1 MFLMKLFYFSLLPS
15 IINFRYNANCKEGD
29 ESLTY
34 KIGDVLEGKVT
45 GIQSYGA
52 FVSLDKHTQGL
63 IHISE
68 IQSGY
73 TKSIHDILMIGETV
87 KVQIID
93 IDEYTQKISLSK
105 RTLEKRYTFGSL
117 RHKKYYFTNKN
128 KNFGFQTIHDRMP
141 QWIHESMEMLNSKK
155 D

>member
-1 MFLMKLFYFSLLPS
+1 MFFMKLFSFSLLPS
-15 IINFRYNANCKEGD
+15 IINFSYIANCKEGD

-34 KIGDVLEGKVT
+34 KIGEVLEGRVT

-73 TKSIHDILMIGETV
+73 TKSIHDILKIGETI

-93 IDEYTQKISLSK
+93 IDEYTKKISLSK
-105 RTLEKRYTFGSL
+105 RTLEKSYTFGSS

-128 KNFGFQTIHDRMP
+128 KHFGFQTIQDEMAH
-141 QWIHESMEMLNSKK
+141 WIHESMEMLTSVK